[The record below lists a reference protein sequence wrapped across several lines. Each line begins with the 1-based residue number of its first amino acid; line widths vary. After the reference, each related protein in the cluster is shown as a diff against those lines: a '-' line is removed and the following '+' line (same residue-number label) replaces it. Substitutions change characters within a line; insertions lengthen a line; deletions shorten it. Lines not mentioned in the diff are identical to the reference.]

1 MLRITFDLSTV
12 SAFEL
17 DGWEGSF
24 SILLIAYLYLPPT
37 FIYNQRNYK
46 KPSIF
51 PMAKPITSQNNKNPR
66 GKTMKEIL
74 DILEND
80 PKIQPKEIATM
91 TGLTEAQVA
100 SKIKEMEKKGIIRKY
115 KTVIDWEKAGEEYVY
130 AIIELKVVLRSR
142 TGYDAIAERIAKF
155 PEVVSVR
162 LISGGHDLSLTVRG
176 KSMKDVAFF
185 VAEKIAT
192 LEQVQGTVTHFVLRT
207 YKQDG
212 DILFEKERSERLPVT
227 P

>member
-1 MLRITFDLSTV
+1 MLPNFMH
-12 SAFEL
+12 
-17 DGWEGSF
+17 
-24 SILLIAYLYLPPT
+24 ILQI
-37 FIYNQRNYK
+37 IYKN
-46 KPSIF
+46 PSIF
-51 PMAKPITSQNNKNPR
+51 LMAKPITYQNNKNPR

-74 DILEND
+74 EILEND
-80 PKIQPKEIATM
+80 PKIKPKEIATM

-100 SKIKEMEKKGIIRKY
+100 SKIKEMEKNGIIRKY

-142 TGYDAIAERIAKF
+142 TGYDTIAERIAKF

-185 VAEKIAT
+185 RCRKNS
-192 LEQVQGTVTHFVLRT
+192 
-207 YKQDG
+207 Y
-212 DILFEKERSERLPVT
+212 P
-227 P
+227 

>member
-1 MLRITFDLSTV
+1 
-12 SAFEL
+12 
-17 DGWEGSF
+17 
-24 SILLIAYLYLPPT
+24 
-37 FIYNQRNYK
+37 
-46 KPSIF
+46 
-51 PMAKPITSQNNKNPR
+51 MAKPITYQNNKNPR

-74 DILEND
+74 EILEND
-80 PKIQPKEIATM
+80 PKIKPKEIATM

-100 SKIKEMEKKGIIRKY
+100 SKIKEMEKNGIIRKY

-142 TGYDAIAERIAKF
+142 TGYDTIAERIAKF

-212 DILFEKERSERLPVT
+212 DILFEKERSERLPVS